1 MEGRREGPERSR
13 SCARMP
19 PKRSAEDSAEEPKG
33 KQKAARGAPADWRA
47 PLFFWRGKVDGT
59 TWEGTWVAS
68 TEGLPS
74 EAEFASSP
82 NAFKLTC
89 SVDLGALFT
98 PTNSLLNKDSEHFA
112 SFTGSYK
119 LDNGDGL
126 ADYEDKE
133 HVIWGHGC
141 PPDHHPLS
149 EGVDHW
155 AVVGATGNT
164 EFGRFVSLGR
174 LDHPPDHSGGAYD
187 PFTRLT
193 LARRYIA
200 DNDKRTKMSA
210 RDVAGRICIRS
221 LSKTTN
227 RNGPPPDENFLQVPW
242 LGLPWK
248 LPGNWPLPLMP
259 KKELQ
264 VILQKNCE
272 TVGTDWAV
280 GVNGHSPFWKP

>member
-1 MEGRREGPERSR
+1 MISGIP
-13 SCARMP
+13 
-19 PKRSAEDSAEEPKG
+19 DLVLLPKG

-89 SVDLGALFT
+89 SVDLGALFS
-98 PTNSLLNKDSEHFA
+98 PTNSLLNEDAEHFA

-227 RNGPPPDENFLQVPW
+227 RYGPPPDENFLQVPW
-242 LGLPWK
+242 PPQVESIAK
-248 LPGNWPLPLMP
+248 PFQEAASKTVTPGGTRTSVPL
-259 KKELQ
+259 
-264 VILQKNCE
+264 
-272 TVGTDWAV
+272 
-280 GVNGHSPFWKP
+280 GVNCNWTRPSPLTVVSVFVLSSFGTVLTLA